1 MIDPSAIQHVEISGP
16 DFAGRRFS
24 VVRNERVDTGAGILK
39 GPIMPLPTLLMGLFG
54 TRATFHLNGVSSY
67 DPTSGT
73 VTESAPT
80 PVTANVY
87 PESYTLED
95 SGALPEVLQGDIKLY
110 VPGQAFGYSEVALL
124 ILQVRETGGT
134 TERIGQ

>member
-24 VVRNERVDTGAGILK
+24 VVSNERVDTGAGILR
-39 GPIMPLPTLLMGLFG
+39 GPIMPLPKMLMDLFG
-54 TRATFHLNGVSSY
+54 TPATFHLAGVSQY
-67 DPTSGT
+67 DPATGA
-73 VTESAPT
+73 VTETSPT
-80 PVTANVY
+80 PVTTRVY

-95 SGALPEVLQGDIKLY
+95 VSGLPEVLVGDIKVY
-110 VPGQAFGYSEVALL
+110 VPGIAFGYQEVALL

-134 TERIGQ
+134 TEKIG